1 MLEEYCTAAAGAQGA
16 TLDELAHRIRSALQI
31 SRQDRCN
38 ALHRDLDAG
47 DALIEAQRRISTGWK
62 KWLGKNCF
70 ISVRTAMLYMRLARH
85 REEIEAEIERAGEL
99 SLRAAIRLIATPT
112 APKPAK
118 KPVPDL
124 LTAWRA
130 TPDAEKTRALARIPV
145 DDFYSVMPT
154 SWRSD
159 IEGRVIKLRAG
170 VGAEPL
176 IKVTEIL
183 RRALSLMKIATKTPG
198 ITPAVAAANEK
209 EAITA
214 LRQLGV
220 VLASAGVDLN
230 EIAIMHSTVKARRRA
245 A

>member
-130 TPDAEKTRALARIPV
+130 TPDAEKL
-145 DDFYSVMPT
+145 
-154 SWRSD
+154 
-159 IEGRVIKLRAG
+159 
-170 VGAEPL
+170 
-176 IKVTEIL
+176 
-183 RRALSLMKIATKTPG
+183 ALSLAFRSMTSIPLCR
-198 ITPAVAAANEK
+198 PAGAV
-209 EAITA
+209 I
-214 LRQLGV
+214 LRGV
-220 VLASAGVDLN
+220 SSSYAP
-230 EIAIMHSTVKARRRA
+230 E
-245 A
+245 